1 MPGPSDAAANEWLEL
16 VTQAGG
22 ADWEIVLLST
32 IPDAHSTGGT
42 VITDFDPQPVP
53 RDSSTW
59 STPASR
65 RTHMLTDVN
74 FGTATVDS
82 VPVAWLIRD
91 DSSNP
96 VHSSLLAGGGLP
108 VTAGSAVILPGS
120 QVTITLI

>member
-32 IPDAHSTGGT
+32 LPDSHSTGGT

-65 RTHMLTDVN
+65 QTHMLTDVD
-74 FGTATVDS
+74 FGVATIDS

-91 DSSNP
+91 AAHNP
-96 VHSSLLAGGGLP
+96 VHSCLLAGGGLSVVTGSP
-108 VTAGSAVILPGS
+108 VGLAGS
-120 QVTITLI
+120 QVTITIT

>member
-22 ADWEIVLLST
+22 PDWEIVLLST
-32 IPDAHSTGGT
+32 IPDTHSTGGT

-59 STPASR
+59 STPTSR
-65 RTHMLTDVN
+65 QTHMLTDVD

-82 VPVAWLIRD
+82 VPVAWLLRD

-96 VHSSLLAGGGLP
+96 VHSSLLAGGGLS
-108 VTAGSAVILPGS
+108 VAAGSEVTLPGT